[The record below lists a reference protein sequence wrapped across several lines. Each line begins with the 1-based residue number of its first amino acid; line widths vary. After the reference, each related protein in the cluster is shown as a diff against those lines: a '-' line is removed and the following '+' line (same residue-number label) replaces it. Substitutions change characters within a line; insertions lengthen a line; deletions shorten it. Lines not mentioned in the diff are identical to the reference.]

1 MIFAA
6 LRKSIAWIWSPSTHS
21 RALATEADSASD
33 RGQALQANGNVGSSR
48 IAPAAYD
55 EALMERSR
63 IQWQF
68 GDWQALATI
77 SREMLQPHPDR
88 ARLALLAAVGHQQLG
103 DTAAA
108 KHFIGLAQ
116 DWGCGKK
123 LIAQVLLAG
132 AYNTLAKAAA
142 AAGQAP
148 RALKHFQ
155 ASIAIGTPNTDLT
168 LAMHAR
174 VGFQMNLM
182 GFITQPMLP
191 GGTSSGTGFVSEQAA
206 GSAQSALPSFAR
218 LLGQHCLD
226 AEDLHAAVDQV
237 LGDGAMA
244 QAVRFEFLLVIGQAL
259 ADRKDNASATHFLR
273 LAQPLLDSADPAAQV
288 RWVVLMV
295 SLQRRIEVADELMA
309 RAVLGKPA
317 IRLDEATAA
326 AISGAHQRSRL
337 SETRKSEH
345 GHDLL
350 LAWLTTQLPLLEP
363 AGRPRVLIEIGSTR
377 EDIPG
382 QGSTAKIAAFCKARG
397 LHFVTVDMDAHNTH
411 MAAQLFARMKV
422 PFEAIHMKG
431 EDYLR
436 DRSDHIDFVFLD
448 AYDFDHGQHSALR
461 QSRYEKFLGARI
473 ADAACH
479 QMHLDCAISVVG
491 KLSLDG
497 AVCVDD
503 TWQEQGLWTAKG
515 TLAMPHLLANGFKL
529 AEARNRAALLT
540 RESSVA
546 A

>member
-1 MIFAA
+1 MIFSA
-6 LRKSIAWIWSPSTHS
+6 LRKLIGRIWAPSSHS
-21 RALATEADSASD
+21 RALVTETASASD
-33 RGQALQANGNVGSSR
+33 RKHALQVDGDVGSSQD
-48 IAPAAYD
+48 APAAYD
-55 EALMERSR
+55 EALLERSR

-68 GDWQALATI
+68 GDWQALAAI
-77 SREMLQPHPDR
+77 SCEMLQPHPDR

-103 DTAAA
+103 DTATARN
-108 KHFIGLAQ
+108 FIDLAQ

-132 AYNTLAKAAA
+132 AHNTLAKAAA

-155 ASIAIGTPNTDLT
+155 ASIATGTPNTDLA
-168 LAMHAR
+168 LATHAR

-182 GFITQPMLP
+182 GFIAHPLLS
-191 GGTSSGTGFVSEQAA
+191 GGTSSGIGFVSEQVA
-206 GSAQSALPSFAR
+206 GSSQAAQPSLAR
-218 LLGQHCLD
+218 QLGQHCLD

-237 LGDGAMA
+237 LGDKTVA

-259 ADRKDNASATHFLR
+259 ADRKDINSATHFLKM
-273 LAQPLLDSADPAAQV
+273 AQPLLDAADPEAQV

-295 SLQRRIEVADELMA
+295 GVQRRLEAADELLA
-309 RAVLGKPA
+309 RAVQGKPV
-317 IRLDEATAA
+317 IRLDEVTAA
-326 AISGAHQRSRL
+326 AIAGAHRRSRI
-337 SETRKSEH
+337 SEAQKSEH

-350 LAWLTTQLPLLEP
+350 IAWLTTQLPLLEP

-411 MAAQLFARMKV
+411 MAAQLFARLKV
-422 PFEAIHMKG
+422 PFEAVHMKG

-436 DRSDHIDFVFLD
+436 NRADPIDFVFLD
-448 AYDFDHGQHSALR
+448 AYDFDHGKHSELR

-473 ADAACH
+473 ADTACH

-491 KLSLDG
+491 KLSPDG

-540 RESSVA
+540 RESTVA